1 MAKSAKRTLFFTRLR
16 LANWRNF
23 VAAEVPLQ
31 RRAFF
36 VGPNASGKSNVLDA
50 LRFLR
55 ELAVPAG
62 GGLQAAVKDRGG
74 ILGVRSLFAR
84 RPAWVEIEVDVG
96 DDEEPRR
103 WTYRLRFDKDGSRD
117 RPIIL
122 EEEILGRED
131 GRERIV
137 ASRSIETTDDRE
149 SFTQTVVEQIAQ
161 NKDFRELVEFFA
173 SIRYLHVVPQIVR
186 DDRRHVR
193 DPEDPFGGDLL
204 RRMKDTKPSVRDA
217 RLKRILA
224 ALTFA
229 LPNFED
235 LALRDDSEG
244 RPHLEAKFR
253 HWRPNPTK
261 QTETAFSDGTLRL
274 IGFLWSI
281 AENGGPLLLEEPE
294 LSLNE
299 EIVAQLAGM
308 IARVQRGTAKGRQV
322 LVTTHSHAL
331 VSDPGIGLGEV
342 HEISVGDNGSVIRVA
357 GDDPAIR
364 ALAAAGISVGEAAMG
379 KVAAID
385 RKQLA
390 FAFDG

>member
-1 MAKSAKRTLFFTRLR
+1 MAKSAKRTLFFTRLK
-16 LANWRNF
+16 LSNWRNF
-23 VAAEVPLQ
+23 VHAEVELQ
-31 RRAFF
+31 RRAFLL
-36 VGPNASGKSNVLDA
+36 GPNAAGKSNVLDA

-55 ELAVPAG
+55 GLALPAG
-62 GGLQAAVKDRGG
+62 GGLQAAVKERGG

-84 RPAWVEIEVDVG
+84 RPAWVQIEVDVG
-96 DDEEPRR
+96 DDDEPRR
-103 WTYRLRFDKDGSRD
+103 WTYRLRFDKDGSKD

-122 EEEILGRED
+122 EEEIRARGD
-131 GRERIV
+131 GRERLV
-137 ASRSIETTDDRE
+137 AARSIEETDDRE
-149 SFTQTVVEQIAQ
+149 SFTQTAVEQIAQ
-161 NKDFRELVEFFA
+161 NKDFRELVDFFA

-204 RRMKDTKPSVRDA
+204 RRMKDTKPSVRNA
-217 RLKRILA
+217 RLKRILS

-235 LALRDDSEG
+235 LALRDDSAG
-244 RPHLEAKFR
+244 RPHLEVKFR

-299 EIVAQLAGM
+299 AIVGQLAGM
-308 IARVQRGTAKGRQV
+308 IARVQRGASRGRQV
-322 LVTTHSHAL
+322 FVTTHSHAL
-331 VSDPGIGLGEV
+331 LSDPGIGLGEV
-342 HEISVGDNGSVIRVA
+342 HEISVGDNGSTIRSV
-357 GDDPAIR
+357 GDDPAVR
-364 ALAAAGISVGEAAMG
+364 ALAEAGIGVGEAALS
-379 KVAAID
+379 KVTTID